1 VTYKSLFD
9 EYGRKAQVSP
19 ALLVVLPL
27 LLTSLAMLPGAAP
40 PKETVITLAF
50 GLGVLYWMA
59 NIARQAGKRA
69 ETTLFPGGL
78 PGKEWLRHQDSTLET
93 PTKRRYKRFLSERI
107 PDIAFLSPEDEIAD
121 PERADEAYAS
131 AVRWLVENT
140 RDNARVRQELI
151 AYGFRR
157 NLYGLRWWG
166 IGVPLV
172 TAVAAAAIL
181 WWRHG
186 PSTLTEAPE
195 ALVAAA
201 ISGCILPALWLSTV
215 TPAWV
220 RSAATCYAKALFG
233 FCDLVANPNGA
244 RTEDPEAKPAAN

>member
-1 VTYKSLFD
+1 MTYTSLFH
-9 EYGRKAQVSP
+9 EYGRQAQVSP

-27 LLTSLAMLPGAAP
+27 LLTSLAVLPGAAL

-78 PGKEWLRHQDSTLET
+78 PGKEWLRHRDATLEA
-93 PTKRRYKRFLSERI
+93 PTKHRYKRFLSERI
-107 PDIAFLSPEDEIAD
+107 PDIEFLSPEDESAD

-131 AVRWLVENT
+131 ALRWLVENT

-166 IGVPLV
+166 IGVATI

-181 WWRHG
+181 LWRQG
-186 PSTLTEAPE
+186 LSAPAEAPE
-195 ALVAAA
+195 ALAAIA
-201 ISGCILPALWLSTV
+201 ISGCILPALWLGTV

-220 RSAATCYAKALFG
+220 RSAADSYARALFG
-233 FCDLVANPNGA
+233 FCDLVPNATGEPS
-244 RTEDPEAKPAAN
+244 EDSKAKPAAR